1 MLWLLR
7 YIKGFLMIEIWG
19 DTAEQLINRAVKNRI
34 LLWNLEYMQNKII
47 CSVTIKDFRK
57 IFNLHKFKGVNI
69 EKDYR
74 KVVIYARVSTKN
86 QNDDLKN
93 QVSFLRQFCIIFFS

>member
-47 CSVTIKDFRK
+47 CSVTIKDFKK

-69 EKDYR
+69 KINKKIGLPFIMHRYR
-74 KVVIYARVSTKN
+74 RRFGFVMAV
-86 QNDDLKN
+86 
-93 QVSFLRQFCIIFFS
+93 